1 MTQTSISRERGRR
14 RDAEPSPRRRRQ
26 GLLAR
31 MENEA
36 PLAAVPGLEIGHV
49 TARHLSEAITRQPEG
64 GHAGQA
70 RPKLTDRGA
79 TP

>member
-1 MTQTSISRERGRR
+1 MTRTSVSRERGRR
-14 RDAEPSPRRRRQ
+14 RDAEPGPRRRRQ

-31 MENEA
+31 RETEA
-36 PLAAVPGLEIGHV
+36 PLAAGPGLEIGHV

-64 GHAGQA
+64 GYAGQA
-70 RPKLTDRGA
+70 RPKRTARGA